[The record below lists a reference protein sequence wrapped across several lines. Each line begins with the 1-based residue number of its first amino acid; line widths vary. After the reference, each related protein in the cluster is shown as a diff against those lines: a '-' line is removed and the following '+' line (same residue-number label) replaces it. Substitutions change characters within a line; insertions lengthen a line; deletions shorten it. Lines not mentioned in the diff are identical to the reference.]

1 MHICIPCCVLGL
13 KGSAGMQECGPWN
26 ERCKPSQ
33 DAAVLSLR
41 AELSTPPS
49 HDLTPARQSAP
60 DPLARSESAPR
71 PVMTAG
77 EQGQPRE
84 HLMKCLI
91 EM

>member
-1 MHICIPCCVLGL
+1 
-13 KGSAGMQECGPWN
+13 MQERGPRDG
-26 ERCKPSQ
+26 RCRASQ
-33 DAAVLSLR
+33 DAAVPSLR

-77 EQGQPRE
+77 EQEQPRE
-84 HLMKCLI
+84 HLMKCLT